1 MPTSRAF
8 LSTLL
13 LTLQF
18 TVAAA
23 AAFGQEPKPSARK
36 FDEFGDIEYS
46 DLIARLDNFAIQLQ
60 NEPAAKG
67 FILVYRTRRDLPG
80 LSNAIALR
88 SKNYLLNSRGVTRDR
103 VVTVDGGEADCQ
115 VQELWIV
122 PVGTAPTPRPD
133 AYPRDF
139 PDLDSAR
146 KIDEYGF
153 DPLDR
158 GKESATW
165 FGADESGDYLE
176 TFATQLKREPKTLA
190 CIIVYAQFNPRPG
203 LVDYEGNYEPVRD
216 VRLDRKGIA
225 RQRLNTER
233 TRLIKLYGI
242 APSRIRLL
250 DGGYR
255 KRRTVELW
263 IVPRSEHLPI
273 PTPNSFPSRQNMKK
287 G

>member
-1 MPTSRAF
+1 MSRAF
-8 LSTLL
+8 LSTLF
-13 LTLQF
+13 LTLLF
-18 TVAAA
+18 TVTAAT
-23 AAFGQEPKPSARK
+23 AFGQEPKPSAQK
-36 FDEFGDIEYS
+36 FDEFGDIQYS

-80 LSNAIALR
+80 LSNTTALM
-88 SKNYLLNSRGVTRDR
+88 SKSYLVNTRGLARDR
-103 VVTVDGGEADCQ
+103 VVTVDGGEAGCL

-122 PVGTAPTPRPD
+122 PVGTAPAPRPD
-133 AYPRDF
+133 AYSRYF
-139 PDLDSAR
+139 PDLDSPR

-158 GKESATW
+158 RKESAFW

-176 TFATQLKREPKTLA
+176 TFATQLKKEPKTLA

-203 LVDYEGNYEPVRD
+203 LVDYSGNYEPVRD
-216 VRLDRKGIA
+216 VRLDRKGTA

-233 TRLIKLYGI
+233 RRLIKIYGI
-242 APSRIRLL
+242 APSRIKLV

-263 IVPRSEHLPI
+263 IMPKSEHLPI
-273 PTPNSFPSRQNMKK
+273 PTPNSFPSRQKMKK
-287 G
+287 Q

>member
-1 MPTSRAF
+1 MSRAF
-8 LSTLL
+8 LSTLF
-13 LTLQF
+13 LTLLF
-18 TVAAA
+18 TVTAA
-23 AAFGQEPKPSARK
+23 AAFGQDPKPSAQK

-46 DLIARLDNFAIQLQ
+46 DLMARLDNFAIQLQ
-60 NEPAAKG
+60 NQPAAKG

-88 SKNYLLNSRGVTRDR
+88 SLSYLVHSRGLARDR
-103 VVTVDGGEADCQ
+103 LVTVDGGEADCQ
-115 VQELWIV
+115 TQELWIV
-122 PVGTAPTPRPD
+122 PVGTAPAPRPD
-133 AYPRDF
+133 AYPRYF

-153 DPLDR
+153 DPLDL
-158 GKESATW
+158 GKGSATW
-165 FGADESGDYLE
+165 FGADERGDYLE
-176 TFATQLKREPKTLA
+176 TFATQLKKEPKTLA

-203 LVDYEGNYEPVRD
+203 LVDYNGNYEPVRD
-216 VRLDRKGIA
+216 VRIDREGTT

-233 TRLIKLYGI
+233 TRLIKIYGI
-242 APSRIRLL
+242 APSRIKLV

-263 IVPRSEHLPI
+263 IVPRGEHLPI
-273 PTPNSFPSRQNMKK
+273 PTPNSFPSRKRMKK